1 MAVVHKD
8 NFEKFFSKKMFDFF
22 LSLKF
27 EELTEAQEM
36 LIPVIRNGNSAML
49 ISPTGS
55 GKTEAAIFPVFDY
68 IINNDTEPI
77 TALFITPLRAL
88 NRDML
93 YRLKSYGK
101 KIGISVQVRHS
112 DISDKERREIRDNPA
127 NILITTPESVNI
139 LLNSK
144 KIREYLKNLKFVIVD
159 ELHELAQ
166 NERGTQL
173 SISIERL
180 AELAPNFQRIGL
192 SATVGNPEEL
202 SRFLYNTGKV
212 EILKTS
218 LVKTMEFQITIP
230 EKASE
235 EIAGKMGCE
244 AEYAGA
250 IIKIKELIVSHQGT
264 LIFVNTRSV
273 AEDIAF
279 RMSLYYGD
287 LPVMVHHG
295 SLSRE
300 TREEAESKFKNREI
314 KGLICTSS
322 LELGIDIGS
331 ADLVIQ
337 FNSPRQINKLIQ
349 RIGRSG
355 HWIQK
360 VSRGIIL
367 CGDFIEM
374 EEAMAIVGQVN
385 NMVLEPVFIREL
397 SYATAANQILLRSH
411 QLRKFNAKQFYT
423 IMNRAYPMRNL
434 SYEEYL
440 SIIDFLKI
448 SRKIRYDSVNVM
460 SSSASLEYFINNI
473 SMIPSEK
480 TYRVVDVINRKF
492 VGTLDERYVL
502 NEIEP
507 GAYFVMRGATW
518 RTIRLEEQ
526 SIFVEPFHTAALT
539 PKWTGEDIPVL
550 PDVTERVSH
559 NREFCNIEES
569 VDPKSR
575 KKLEL
580 WLKEELALTNKVY
593 VETHGQ
599 EILIQILLGTKGNFA
614 LSEII
619 GSLLTSLTGESVETD
634 YSPYHIYMRT
644 GRRIRAKEMIEIIK
658 QLKNYDLEVLIEN
671 TVKRSRFFNG
681 IFLYEARKFGV
692 IKMDADL
699 SRMRIEKI
707 IDSYKNTVLYEDC
720 IRKMMG
726 DYMDMDSINS
736 FIGNMQNI
744 EFVERENFSEGS
756 EQFLSH
762 YSERIAPL
770 KPTKAIIDSIRDR
783 LLNEEMSLI
792 CLNCLWTH
800 TDKVRALNTFRC
812 PSCGSNQIAAISP
825 FSKDSIKDSIDRGKL
840 TAKEKN
846 SLAKSI
852 HILRAR
858 GKIALMTMAGRGIG
872 PEIATRLLSVSY
884 FDEDDLIREIIKQ
897 ETDFAKNRRF
907 WN

>member
-1 MAVVHKD
+1 MVVINKN
-8 NFEKFFSKKMFDFF
+8 NFENFFSNRMFDFF
-22 LSLKF
+22 TTLQF
-27 EELTEAQEM
+27 NELTEAQEM
-36 LIPVIRNGNSAML
+36 LIPVVRSGKSAML

-55 GKTEAAIFPVFDY
+55 GKTEAAIFPIFDY
-68 IINNDTEPI
+68 ILNNETKPI
-77 TALFITPLRAL
+77 TSLFITPLRAL

-93 YRLKSYGK
+93 LRLKNYGK
-101 KIGISVQVRHS
+101 RMGISVQVRHS
-112 DISDKERREIRDNPA
+112 DISERERREIRDNPA
-127 NILITTPESVNI
+127 DILITTPESVQI

-173 SISIERL
+173 SISLERL
-180 AELAPNFQRIGL
+180 AELSPNFQRIGL

-202 SRFLYNTGKV
+202 ARFLYNTGEV

-218 LVKTMEFQITIP
+218 MIKTMEFQITIP
-230 EKASE
+230 EKAPD
-235 EIAGKMGCE
+235 EIASKMGCE
-244 AEYAGA
+244 PEYAGA
-250 IIKIKELIVSHQGT
+250 VKRIKELIESHQGT
-264 LIFVNTRSV
+264 LVFVNTRSV

-279 RMSLYYGD
+279 RMSLYYGE

-360 VSRGIIL
+360 VSKGIIL
-367 CGDFIEM
+367 CGDLIEM
-374 EEAMAIVGQVN
+374 EEAMAIVGQIN
-385 NMVLEPVFIREL
+385 NQVLEPVFIRDL
-397 SYATAANQILLRSH
+397 SYATVANQILLRSH
-411 QLRKFNAKQFYT
+411 EMRKFNAEKFYS
-423 IMNRAYPMRNL
+423 ILIRSYPMRNL
-434 SYEEYL
+434 SYDEYL
-440 SIIDFLKI
+440 SIIDFLKV

-480 TYRVVDVINRKF
+480 TYRVIDVINRKF

-550 PDVTERVSH
+550 TDVTERVSY
-559 NREFCNIEES
+559 NREFCKIDES
-569 VDPKSR
+569 VDAKSR
-575 KKLEL
+575 RKLEE
-580 WLKEELALTNKVY
+580 WLKQDLALTRRVF

-619 GSLLTSLTGESVETD
+619 GSMLTAITGESVETD

-644 GRRIRAKEMIEIIK
+644 GKRLKSGDMVEIIK
-658 QLKNYDLEVLIEN
+658 QLRNHDLEILIEN

-720 IRKMMG
+720 IRKMMN
-726 DYMDMDSINS
+726 DYMDMDSVNQ
-736 FIGNMQNI
+736 FIKNI
-744 EFVERENFSEGS
+744 DDVEFVERENFSQGS

-783 LLNEEMSLI
+783 LLNEEMTLL
-792 CLNCLWTH
+792 CTNCLWTH
-800 TDKVRALNTFRC
+800 TDKVRNLNNFRC
-812 PSCGSNQIAAISP
+812 PSCGSNLVAAISP
-825 FSKDSIKDSIDRGKL
+825 YSRDSIKDSIDHEKL
-840 TAKEKN
+840 TLKEKN
-846 SLAKSI
+846 TLTKSI

-858 GKIALMTMAGRGIG
+858 GKTALMTMAGRGIG
-872 PEIATRLLSVSY
+872 PEMATRLLSVRY

>member
-1 MAVVHKD
+1 MVIIEDK
-8 NFEKFFSKKMFDFF
+8 NYKEFFSEKMFNFIR
-22 LSLKF
+22 SVSF

-36 LIPVIRNGNSAML
+36 LIPKVRNGNNAIL

-68 IINNDTEPI
+68 IMNNEIQPI

-93 YRLKSYGK
+93 SRLKNYGK
-101 KIGISVQVRHS
+101 KTGIRVQVRHS
-112 DISDKERREIRDNPA
+112 DISNRERREIRDNPA
-127 NILITTPESVNI
+127 DILITTPESVQI

-144 KIREYLKNLKFVIVD
+144 KIREYLKNLKYVIVD

-173 SISIERL
+173 SIALERL
-180 AELAPNFQRIGL
+180 AEIAPKFQRIGL

-202 SRFLYNTGKV
+202 SKFLYYTGDV
-212 EILKTS
+212 VVLKTGMI
-218 LVKTMEFQITIP
+218 KTMEFEITIP
-230 EKASE
+230 EKAPDE
-235 EIAGKMGCE
+235 VAGKMGCE
-244 AEYAGA
+244 PEYAGA
-250 IIKIKELIVSHQGT
+250 ILKIHQLIESHEGT
-264 LIFVNTRSV
+264 LVFVNTRSV

-279 RMSLYYGD
+279 RMSLYFGN

-300 TREEAESKFKNREI
+300 TREDAEIKFKRKEI

-367 CGDFIEM
+367 CGDLIEM

-385 NMVLEPVFIREL
+385 NKILEPVFIREL
-397 SYATAANQILLRSH
+397 SYATVANQILLRAH
-411 QLRKFNAKQFYT
+411 QMRKFNAEKFYG
-423 IMNRAYPMRNL
+423 ILIKSYPLRNL
-434 SYEEYL
+434 SIEEYYA
-440 SIIDFLKI
+440 IVNFLAF
-448 SRKIRYDSVNVM
+448 SRKIRYDSENII
-460 SSSASLEYFINNI
+460 SSTVSLEYFINNI

-480 TYRVVDVINRKF
+480 TYRVVDVINKKF

-526 SIFVEPFHTAALT
+526 IIFVEPFQTAALT

-550 PDVTERVSH
+550 PDVTQRVSH
-559 NREFCNIEES
+559 NRENHIVEDS
-569 VDPKSR
+569 VDPRSKIVM
-575 KKLEL
+575 KK
-580 WLKEELALTNKVY
+580 WLQQDLALVNKVD
-593 VETHGQ
+593 VENNGQ

-619 GSLLTSLTGESVETD
+619 GSLLTSITGESVETD

-644 GRRIRAKEMIEIIK
+644 GKRIRPGEMIEIIR
-658 QLKNYDLEVLIEN
+658 QLKHHDLHVLVEN

-707 IDSYKNTVLYEDC
+707 IESYKNTVLYEDS
-720 IRKMMG
+720 IRKMMS
-726 DYMDMDSINS
+726 DYMDMEAVEN
-736 FIGNMQNI
+736 FIKNMENI
-744 EFVERENFSEGS
+744 EFIPRDKFSEGS

-770 KPTKAIIDSIRDR
+770 KPTKAIIDSIRER
-783 LLNEEMSLI
+783 LLNEEITLL
-792 CLNCLWTH
+792 CTKCLWTH
-800 TDKVRALNTFRC
+800 TDRVRNLNSFRC
-812 PSCGSNQIAAISP
+812 PACGSNLVAAISP
-825 FSKDSIKDSIDRGKL
+825 FIKEDLIKSIDKDKL
-840 TAKEKN
+840 TAKEKTT
-846 SLAKSI
+846 LTKSI

-872 PEIATRLLSVSY
+872 PEMATRLLSVRY
-884 FDEDDLIREIIKQ
+884 FDEDDLIREIMKQ
-897 ETDFAKNRRF
+897 ETEFAKNRRF